1 MGGRS
6 KLFTLFALHN
16 WSSPAIQGLNFK
28 YSEFKNHLKIHDDP
42 ALTSFFSKKCSES
55 NRNPIIVD
63 LAHMKD
69 YITRCIYSCKVV
81 AALLELHVYCRV
93 SNPPDSFGRLQERE
107 WQVEQGGV
115 GRHLEVMERSS
126 NRINVTNHVT
136 SHNASGPRIGASSPK
151 NGLRMKNFR
160 GTILWFARHMA
171 FGLTFVGA
179 VTSLVFLHLVNT
191 CLSVQ
196 KALFN
201 ENRHLKWHIH
211 MPSLHMWFLHPIS
224 ISLSLSQCICD
235 TYIFLMHIPRFPIFF
250 RNRQLS
256 LLHSAWIHRS

>member
-151 NGLRMKNFR
+151 NGLRMKNFEVQYYDLPD
-160 GTILWFARHMA
+160 TWHLDWH
-171 FGLTFVGA
+171 L
-179 VTSLVFLHLVNT
+179 LEQLHLWCFSIWGILASVCRKHSSMKIGIWNDTFT
-191 CLSVQ
+191 CLHYICGFYTQ
-196 KALFN
+196 YL
-201 ENRHLKWHIH
+201 
-211 MPSLHMWFLHPIS
+211 
-224 ISLSLSQCICD
+224 SLSLSLNVYVI
-235 TYIFLMHIPRFPIFF
+235 HIFF
-250 RNRQLS
+250 
-256 LLHSAWIHRS
+256 

>member
-69 YITRCIYSCKVV
+69 YITRYIYSCKVV

-136 SHNASGPRIGASSPK
+136 SHNASGPRTGASSPK

-160 GTILWFARHMA
+160 GTIIMICPTHGIWTDICWSSYIFGVSPFGEYLPQCAESTLQWKSASEMTHSHA
-171 FGLTFVGA
+171 FTTYV
-179 VTSLVFLHLVNT
+179 VSTPN
-191 CLSVQ
+191 
-196 KALFN
+196 
-201 ENRHLKWHIH
+201 IY
-211 MPSLHMWFLHPIS
+211 
-224 ISLSLSQCICD
+224 LSLSQCICD